1 MIIAII
7 YCHKMAMLSAMCG
20 NLSLPFMASIIAML
34 GHLLFAIII
43 ASIAI
48 IIAIMAI
55 IVAIYYGH
63 SGHLSLPFMAI
74 IIANYGH
81 YYCHYYC
88 HNGTLFAI
96 YGNYHCHDC
105 QYHCPDWP

>member
-20 NLSLPFMASIIAML
+20 NLSLPFMASIIAMNWPL
-34 GHLLFAIII
+34 VFAIII

-74 IIANYGH
+74 IAIVWLLLLPLLICQCGH
-81 YYCHYYC
+81 YDCH
-88 HNGTLFAI
+88 
-96 YGNYHCHDC
+96 
-105 QYHCPDWP
+105 